1 MYSKKIHFISFSLLD
16 YELVVNLLP
25 KSIAMSKQKTTIDI
39 ENELRVK
46 ELLAERKILMKDF
59 ADMIGIK
66 RETLTRSLKGNPQY
80 STLKAI
86 ADGLGVSVPDLFKTH
101 TATPLIDG
109 FVSVNGDTPIHVGSV
124 ADLKKLLA
132 DLEKV
137 NAI

>member
-1 MYSKKIHFISFSLLD
+1 MVSLSP
-16 YELVVNLLP
+16 NF
-25 KSIAMSKQKTTIDI
+25 IAMSKQKTTVDI
-39 ENELRVK
+39 ESELRVK

-86 ADGLGVSVPDLFKTH
+86 ADGLGVSVPDLFKPH
-101 TATPLIDG
+101 TATPLING
-109 FVSVNGDTPIHVGSV
+109 FVSVNGDAPIHVGSV
-124 ADLKKLLA
+124 ADLKKILA